1 MKKSKLKGRPLKDK
15 SEKKAKKVTVKL
27 SEQEHIDL
35 IKKVGLAQSTISA
48 FVREAIYTGQ
58 IKERISVENLSLIR
72 KLAGMANNLNQL
84 AKEAH
89 FSDFRYIAEE
99 CTRISMQIDKVL
111 NDIRQ

>member
-1 MKKSKLKGRPLKDK
+1 MMNPKLKGRPLKNK
-15 SEKKAKKVTVKL
+15 SEKKDRKVTIKL
-27 SEQEHIDL
+27 SEQEHSDL
-35 IKKVGLAQSTISA
+35 IKKVSLAQSTISA
-48 FVREAIYTGQ
+48 FIREAIYTGQ

-89 FSDFRYIAEE
+89 ISDFGYIAEE
-99 CTRISMQIDKVL
+99 CTRISSQIDKIL

>member
-1 MKKSKLKGRPLKDK
+1 MKKSKLKGSPLKDK
-15 SEKKAKKVTVKL
+15 SEKKAKKITVKL

-35 IKKVGLAQSTISA
+35 IKKVGSAQSTISA

-72 KLAGMANNLNQL
+72 KLAGMSNNLNQL

-89 FSDFRYIAEE
+89 ISDFGYIAEE
-99 CTRISMQIDKVL
+99 CTRISIQINKVL